1 MGVCFKKNSRIMEE
15 LLEKIETLIDDIE
28 RDSQLTRDEVLDS
41 LKEIKDKIEDINYH
55 LDNYNILSIIINGR

>member
-1 MGVCFKKNSRIMEE
+1 MEE
-15 LLEKIETLIDDIE
+15 LLEKIEILIDDME

-55 LDNYNILSIIINGR
+55 LDT